1 MKNDIIIN
9 REFYRRDTQ
18 IVAKDL
24 LGKKIVRIVNKKD
37 NKRTKLSGLIVET
50 EAYGFKDD
58 KSSHAYNG
66 ITKRNKVMFGE
77 VGKSYVYFTYG
88 NHYCFNIVARGVDAN
103 AGAVLIRALEPLE
116 GMENMKK
123 NRKIENIFS
132 LASGPGKLT
141 QALQINYKHNNLD
154 LTYYNNEIYVE
165 DCYLPESICSTKR
178 IGIKNDVDKFWRFI
192 LMNRHANG
200 MKINK
205 YVSSKKENNN
215 YILCY

>member
-1 MKNDIIIN
+1 MKNDRIKN
-9 REFYRRDTQ
+9 REFYKRDTRN
-18 IVAKDL
+18 VAKDL
-24 LGKKIVRIVNKKD
+24 VGKKIVRIVNKKD
-37 NKRTKLSGLIVET
+37 KRIKLSGLIVET

-58 KSSHAYNG
+58 KSSHAHNG

-103 AGAVLIRALEPLE
+103 AGAVLIRAVEPLD
-116 GMENMKK
+116 GIENMKK
-123 NRKIENIFS
+123 NRKMENIFS

-165 DCYLPESICSTKR
+165 DGFLPEGICATKR
-178 IGIKNDVDKFWRFI
+178 IGIKNDVDKFWRFL
-192 LMNRHANG
+192 LMNRHTKG

-205 YVSSKKENNN
+205 YVSPKKENNN
-215 YILCY
+215 YILC

>member
-1 MKNDIIIN
+1 MKNDRIIN

-18 IVAKDL
+18 NVARDL
-24 LGKKIVRIVNKKD
+24 LGKRIVRIVNKKD
-37 NKRTKLSGLIVET
+37 NTRTKLSGLIVET

-66 ITKRNKVMFGE
+66 ITKRNEVMFGE

-88 NHYCFNIVARGVDAN
+88 NHYCLNIVAHGSEVK
-103 AGAVLIRALEPLE
+103 AGAVLIRAVEPIE
-116 GMENMKK
+116 GIENMKK
-123 NRKIENIFS
+123 NRKMKNIFS

-141 QALQINYKHNNLD
+141 QALLINYKHNNLD
-154 LTYYNNEIYVE
+154 LTDYNNEIYVE
-165 DCYLPESICSTKR
+165 DGFLPKNICATKR

-192 LMNRHANG
+192 LMNRHINC

-205 YVSSKKENNN
+205 HVSSKKENNN
-215 YILCY
+215 YILC